1 MNRNNDYTAGNLLD
15 YFSEN
20 YRLIATDLRK
30 KTELKKNHDLK
41 QKINFIGK
49 LKEQKNG
56 PSMFFIVY
64 SVPVTYELQSESTLY
79 ICLNLKE
86 LLAQSRRAMLG

>member
-30 KTELKKNHDLK
+30 KTELKKTHDLK

-56 PSMFFIVY
+56 PSMFFIVCSY
-64 SVPVTYELQSESTLY
+64 HATYAFQSESTLY
-79 ICLNLKE
+79 SCLNVKE
-86 LLAQSRRAMLG
+86 LLA